1 MKYMYCLLFG
11 LLITNN
17 SFSIDPY
24 SSNANVNRQNIART
38 LPIDSA
44 ARFEQ
49 RMELVRQER
58 ERRAIVLQER
68 RLQNIENYIVSTQ
81 IGPYMPFVPVR

>member
-1 MKYMYCLLFG
+1 MKYMYCLLVGF
-11 LLITNN
+11 LITNN
-17 SFSIDPY
+17 SFSIDTCRA
-24 SSNANVNRQNIART
+24 NGNVNRPNMVHT

-49 RMELVRQER
+49 RMELIHQER
-58 ERRAIVLQER
+58 ARRAIVLQER

-81 IGPYMPFVPVR
+81 VGPTMPFVPVR